1 MKKRTELDKE
11 NYKNEGDSS
20 ADEVSENSN
29 PAEGFIQK
37 YSKPIIIVSIVVI
50 ALVALLIYMKYQ
62 AEENEIKAS
71 TLMTRIVPYFQAGD
85 FEKALNGDP
94 DKTYLGEK
102 VVGLK
107 QIADEYQSTSQGKIA
122 SLYVATIYA
131 DTADYDNALNYFEKA
146 AKADANI
153 IKMGGMAGIASV
165 HEHKGNL
172 KDAAQNYLS
181 ASELAE
187 DDNTKSRYSF
197 YAALC
202 FEKTGDKANA
212 EKIFRT
218 IIEEN
223 QLTEFT
229 PLAKAGLIRIGTIIE

>member
-1 MKKRTELDKE
+1 MKKRTELEKE
-11 NYKNEGDSS
+11 NYMNEGDSS
-20 ADEVSENSN
+20 VDEASEVRN
-29 PAEGFIQK
+29 PAENFIQK

-50 ALVALLIYMKYQ
+50 ALVAFLLYMRYQ
-62 AEENEIKAS
+62 ANENEIKVA

-85 FEKALNGDP
+85 FDKALNGDP

-102 VVGLK
+102 VLGLK
-107 QIADEYQSTSQGKIA
+107 HIADEYQSTSQGKIA

-131 DTADYDNALNYFEKA
+131 DKAEYDNAMSYFEKA
-146 AKADANI
+146 SKSDANI
-153 IKMGGMAGIASV
+153 IQMGGMAGIASV
-165 HEHKGNL
+165 HEQKGNL
-172 KDAAQNYLS
+172 KEAAQNYQS
-181 ASELAE
+181 AAELAE

-202 FEKTGDKANA
+202 FEKAGDKDKA
-212 EKIFRT
+212 EEIFRT
-218 IIEEN
+218 IIDEN

>member
-11 NYKNEGDSS
+11 NYMNEGDSS
-20 ADEVSENSN
+20 VDEVTEVRN
-29 PAEGFIQK
+29 PAESFIQK
-37 YSKPIIIVSIVVI
+37 YSKQIIIVSIVVI
-50 ALVALLIYMKYQ
+50 ALVALLLYMRYQ
-62 AEENEIKAS
+62 ANEKEIRVA

-85 FEKALNGDP
+85 YDKALNGDP
-94 DKTYLGEK
+94 DKTFLGEK
-102 VVGLK
+102 VLGLK
-107 QIADEYQSTSQGKIA
+107 YIADEYQSTSQGKTA

-131 DTADYDNALNYFEKA
+131 DKADYDNALSYFEKA
-146 AKADANI
+146 TKSNANI
-153 IKMGGMAGIASV
+153 VRMGGLAGIASV
-165 HEHKGNL
+165 HEQKGNL
-172 KDAAQNYLS
+172 KEAAKNYQS

-202 FEKTGDKANA
+202 FEKTDDKDKA